1 MTLMKTN
8 AIFVKVIKRLL
19 LYLVRILPQSSTFI
33 LSLSNEKDELANTLT
48 TNNFPVFIILFYE
61 IERSFLLFIKIV
73 AVELS

>member
-8 AIFVKVIKRLL
+8 AIFAKVIKRLL